1 MANATEE
8 KKHNTTGSNSE
19 VNSTIW
25 LELFSLF
32 VHDLES
38 PLASMKYLLRLL
50 DTDKLDLKRK
60 GHAELVASSRIAV
73 DRAESILYDILA
85 VAKAGRAGLPV
96 ELESL
101 QPEPIIEETVSL
113 IRGVAES
120 NEVNVTI
127 DRVDTCPTVQA
138 DPKLLR
144 RMIDNLL
151 FNALR
156 HTPSGGTIKL
166 YTEDGKNKFSIHI
179 KDDGPG
185 LGDISPEELFDKF
198 GQANLRRDGKHRGV
212 GLGLY
217 FCKLAATAMEATIMA
232 DDHPE
237 GGAVFS
243 IILTKVLES
252 EQ

>member
-1 MANATEE
+1 MVSVKE
-8 KKHNTTGSNSE
+8 KTKTDSSKDNSDAEGS
-19 VNSTIW
+19 TW

-38 PLASMKYLLRLL
+38 PLSSMKYILRLL
-50 DTDKLDLKRK
+50 DENKLDLKRD
-60 GHAELVASSRIAV
+60 GHAELVLSSRIAV

-96 ELESL
+96 EMETLKVGS
-101 QPEPIIEETVSL
+101 IIQETAAL
-113 IRGVAES
+113 IRGSAMS
-120 NEVNVTI
+120 NEITIVTEDQDDFPLI
-127 DRVDTCPTVQA
+127 KA

-166 YTEDGKNKFSIHI
+166 YTENGTSKFTIHI

-185 LGDISPEELFDKF
+185 LGDVATDELFDKF
-198 GQANLRRDGKHRGV
+198 GQADLRREGKHRGV

-217 FCKLAATAMEATIMA
+217 FCKLAATGMGGIVMA
-232 DDHPE
+232 DDHPD

-243 IILTKVLES
+243 IILTKAQEKES
-252 EQ
+252 